1 MRNTAHPVR
10 YLKSDFP
17 FLPSMPTSQQNY
29 IMRKGLLLLG
39 TMERPQ
45 QKNYDVKHRK
55 MLKN

>member
-29 IMRKGLLLLG
+29 IMRKGLLRLG
-39 TMERPQ
+39 TMEKPQ
-45 QKNYDVKHRK
+45 QKT
-55 MLKN
+55 MM